1 MSSANA
7 ADLGAAADG
16 YEKAVATTAPRPGVA
31 RAIDYFQLTKPRI
44 TTFVMLA
51 AATGFFLGSL
61 GRLDLLLFLHLILG
75 TALVS
80 AGTNGFN
87 HLLERD
93 VDALMIRTRRRPL
106 PSGRLA
112 PRSAAIFSAIA
123 GSAGIAYLA
132 VAVNLLTA
140 GLAAA
145 TLLIYVLA
153 YTPLKRVSSV
163 NTLVG
168 AVPGALPIAGGWTAA
183 RGSLDPEA
191 LALFG
196 IIFFWQLP
204 HFLSLAW
211 IYRDDYRNAGLVML
225 PVRNPDG
232 VSTRHQS
239 VAYALALLPVS
250 LLPSLLGLTG
260 PLYFLGALGL
270 GLAYLSSAGRFAW
283 GGEEV
288 AAWRVFRM
296 SLLYLPLVFA
306 LLILD
311 KGTRQLGLHDLPAV
325 NAVLNGLTTVFLITG
340 WRLIRRGRTR
350 AHRMAMLAA
359 VGSSAAFLT
368 SYLVY
373 HYQVGS
379 VAYQGIGWTR
389 TLYFTIL
396 ISHSVLAASL
406 VFVVPVTLLRALRG
420 KFDRHRR
427 IARVALPA
435 WLYVSVTGIVV
446 YLMLYVL

>member
-1 MSSANA
+1 
-7 ADLGAAADG
+7 
-16 YEKAVATTAPRPGVA
+16 VA
-31 RAIDYFQLTKPRI
+31 RAADFLQLAKPRI
-44 TTFVMLA
+44 TTFVLLA
-51 AATGFFLGSL
+51 AATGYFLGSQ
-61 GRLDLLLFLHLILG
+61 GRLNLLLFLHLMVG

-87 HLLERD
+87 HLLERE
-93 VDALMIRTRRRPL
+93 VDALMIRTRKRPL
-106 PSGRLA
+106 PSGRLD
-112 PRSAAIFSAIA
+112 PRSAGIFSAIA
-123 GSAGIAYLA
+123 GVAGIAYLA
-132 VAVNLLTA
+132 LAVNLLTA

-145 TLLIYVLA
+145 TLAIYDLA
-153 YTPLKRVSSV
+153 YTPLKRVSSL

-183 RGSLDPEA
+183 RGALGPEA

-196 IIFFWQLP
+196 IMFFWQLP

-225 PVRNPDG
+225 PVKDPDG

-239 VAYALALLPVS
+239 VIYALALLPVS
-250 LLPSLLGLTG
+250 LLPSLFGLTG
-260 PLYFLGALGL
+260 PLYFVGALVL
-270 GLAYLSSAGRFAW
+270 GLSYLSSAGRFAW
-283 GGEEV
+283 GGEDV

-311 KGTRQLGLHDLPAV
+311 KGTRELGLHDLPAV
-325 NAVLNGLTTVFLITG
+325 NAVLNGLTTVFLLTG
-340 WRLIRRGRTR
+340 WRLVRRGRVR
-350 AHRMAMLAA
+350 AHRLAMLAA

-373 HYQVGS
+373 HFQVGS
-379 VAYQGIGWTR
+379 VGYQGIGWTR
-389 TLYFTIL
+389 TLYFAIL

-406 VFVVPVTLLRALRG
+406 AVFVPVTLLRALRG

-427 IARVALPA
+427 IARVALPV
-435 WLYVSVTGIVV
+435 WLYVSVTGIIV